1 MHGQYF
7 ISIDRQVISEQDVFL
22 WLSRGDVKTESE
34 IVAAQDQSLQTK
46 YQATKMQQIETNKK
60 CRPCQQLDESVDH
73 IISACPV
80 LTKGKFIKIHD
91 SVC

>member
-7 ISIDRQVISEQDVFL
+7 ISIDRQVISEEDVFL

-34 IVAAQDQSLQTK
+34 MVAAQDQSLQTK
-46 YQATKMQQIETNKK
+46 YQATKMQQIETNRK
-60 CRPCQQLDESVDH
+60 CRLCQQLDELVDH

-80 LTKGKFIKIHD
+80 LAKGKFIKIHD